1 MCFLVLLCTECVL
14 EHYFDLSEMAESL
27 MGYGGYGWT

>member
-1 MCFLVLLCTECVL
+1 VCTECVL
-14 EHYFDLSEMAESL
+14 EQYLDLSEMAESL

>member
-1 MCFLVLLCTECVL
+1 LTILRILEIVFMCN
-14 EHYFDLSEMAESL
+14 FDLSEISETL

>member
-1 MCFLVLLCTECVL
+1 
-14 EHYFDLSEMAESL
+14 